1 PVSYQPPAKIVEPW
15 EPNVTALRDRNNL
28 KWKYLA
34 TLGTPVPTPWPKEKF
49 EASEHDFQAR
59 RAKIRADRRPES
71 EMSAL
76 FREER
81 GFDEALFKSAQYS
94 KSVGAFQGANYDAQA
109 FYRPSIDC
117 IMFSRDNVPFCPVCR
132 HTIEGVIKA
141 YTR

>member
-1 PVSYQPPAKIVEPW
+1 
-15 EPNVTALRDRNNL
+15 
-28 KWKYLA
+28 
-34 TLGTPVPTPWPKEKF
+34 
-49 EASEHDFQAR
+49 
-59 RAKIRADRRPES
+59 
-71 EMSAL
+71 MSAL

-81 GFDEALFKSAQYS
+81 AFDEKLFASAPYA